1 VNEPTGD
8 APIILVLGTADT
20 KADEISF
27 IKECLEAGGA
37 KASIMD
43 VGVLGEAPMAVDFS
57 KHDVARA
64 AGTTNQ
70 AIAALGDENLAMAK
84 TAEGAAALTLELHQ
98 SGRVDG
104 LLALGGTMATDLALD
119 VTSALP
125 LGVPKVVVSTV
136 AFSPLLPPERL
147 APDLMMV
154 LWAGGLYGLNSLCR
168 SSLSQACGAVVG
180 AARLVQRPQQQKPIV
195 GMTSLGKTSL
205 SYMVHLKPELEA
217 RGYEVAVFH
226 TTGMGGR
233 AMETLAARGELAA
246 VMDFSL
252 VEVSNH
258 LNGSL
263 VSAGSDRLE
272 GAGRAGVPQIV
283 APGGVTL
290 IDMQAWAPMPERFQ
304 GREFHAHN
312 RLIAC
317 AIMEE
322 NEKRAAARAI
332 AAKLGQAIGPT
343 AFIMPLKGIDEWDKP
358 GGPFHDP
365 GGLAAFTNEMRN
377 ALEPPVELIELDAH
391 INDRAFADRALAV
404 LDRWVEEGLVVQG
417 ER

>member
-1 VNEPTGD
+1 MT
-8 APIILVLGTADT
+8 APAILVLGTADT

-27 IKECLEAGGA
+27 LRECLTAGGA
-37 KASIMD
+37 KAAIMD
-43 VGVLGEAPMAVDFS
+43 VGVLGEAPLAVDFS
-57 KHDVARA
+57 RHDVARA
-64 AGTTNQ
+64 AGTTNA

-84 TAEGAAALTLELHQ
+84 TAEGAAALALELCQ
-98 SGRVDG
+98 SGRCDG
-104 LLALGGTMATDLALD
+104 LIALGGTMATDLALD

-125 LGVPKVVVSTV
+125 LGLPKVVLSTV

-147 APDLMMV
+147 APDLIMV

-168 SSLSQACGAVVG
+168 ASLSQAAGAVLG
-180 AARLVQRPQQQKPIV
+180 AARLAQKPQRQRPVV
-195 GMTSLGKTSL
+195 GLSSLGKTSL
-205 SYMVHLKPELEA
+205 SYMVHLKPELES

-233 AMETLAARGELAA
+233 AMETLAARGQLAA
-246 VMDFSL
+246 LMDFSL

-258 LNGSL
+258 LMGSL
-263 VSAGSDRLE
+263 VSAGADRLE

-290 IDMQAWAPMPERFQ
+290 IDMQAWAPVPERFE

-317 AIMEE
+317 AIMEPG
-322 NEKRAAARAI
+322 EKRAAARAI
-332 AAKLGQAIGPT
+332 AAKLQKATGPT
-343 AFIMPLKGIDEWDKP
+343 AFIMPLAGIDEWDKP

-365 GGLAAFTNEMRN
+365 DGLAAFADEMRQ
-377 ALEPPVELIELDAH
+377 ALAPPVELIEIEAH

-404 LDRWVEEGLVVQG
+404 LDGWVAEGLVVRG
-417 ER
+417 EV

>member
-1 VNEPTGD
+1 
-8 APIILVLGTADT
+8 
-20 KADEISF
+20 
-27 IKECLEAGGA
+27 
-37 KASIMD
+37 MD
-43 VGVLGEAPMAVDFS
+43 VGVLGEAPLAVDFS
-57 KHDVARA
+57 RHDVARA
-64 AGTTNQ
+64 AGTTNA

-84 TAEGAAALTLELHQ
+84 TAEGAAALALELCQ
-98 SGRVDG
+98 SGRCDG
-104 LLALGGTMATDLALD
+104 LIALGGTMATDLALD

-125 LGVPKVVVSTV
+125 LGLPKVVLSTV

-147 APDLMMV
+147 APDLIMV

-168 SSLSQACGAVVG
+168 ASLSQAAGAVLG
-180 AARLVQRPQQQKPIV
+180 AARLAQKPQPKRPVV
-195 GMTSLGKTSL
+195 GLSSLGKTSL
-205 SYMVHLKPELEA
+205 SYMVHLKPELES

-233 AMETLAARGELAA
+233 AMETLAARGQLAA
-246 VMDFSL
+246 LMDFSL

-258 LNGSL
+258 LMGSL
-263 VSAGSDRLE
+263 VSAGADRLE

-290 IDMQAWAPMPERFQ
+290 IDMQAWAPVPERFE

-317 AIMEE
+317 AIMEPG
-322 NEKRAAARAI
+322 EKRAAARAI
-332 AAKLGQAIGPT
+332 AAKLQKATGPT
-343 AFIMPLKGIDEWDKP
+343 AFIMPLAGIDEWDKP

-365 GGLAAFTNEMRN
+365 DGLAAFADEMRQ
-377 ALEPPVELIELDAH
+377 ALAPPVELIEIEAH

-404 LDRWVEEGLVVQG
+404 LDGWVAEGLVVRG
-417 ER
+417 EV